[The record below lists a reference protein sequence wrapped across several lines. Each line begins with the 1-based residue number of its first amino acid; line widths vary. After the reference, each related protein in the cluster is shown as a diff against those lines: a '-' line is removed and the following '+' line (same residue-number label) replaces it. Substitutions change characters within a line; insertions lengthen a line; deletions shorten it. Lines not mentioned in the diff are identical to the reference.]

1 MSVPSSVSF
10 QTLSG
15 DFGPV
20 LGEVAR
26 LRLSLFREFPY
37 LYDGTEEAEAAHLQT
52 YVQAP
57 GALLVLARDETAGG
71 RVVGACTAVPLVAED
86 ADFLRPFAAAGIDP
100 ATVLYL
106 GEALLEDE
114 YQSRG
119 LGGELLSQVEAHAQA
134 LGLPIVAAAMV
145 VRSEDHPQRP
155 RGWRS
160 PSHLLERR
168 GYVMHPELEITLS
181 WQEIGESA
189 PSSKPMRFWVKGLEG
204 QSRMENGAGGSAVRA
219 PA

>member
-71 RVVGACTAVPLVAED
+71 AWWEPAPLSRWWPRTPTFCGPSQRQGLTPPRCCTWARRCWKTSIRVGAG
-86 ADFLRPFAAAGIDP
+86 R
-100 ATVLYL
+100 
-106 GEALLEDE
+106 
-114 YQSRG
+114 
-119 LGGELLSQVEAHAQA
+119 
-134 LGLPIVAAAMV
+134 
-145 VRSEDHPQRP
+145 
-155 RGWRS
+155 
-160 PSHLLERR
+160 
-168 GYVMHPELEITLS
+168 
-181 WQEIGESA
+181 
-189 PSSKPMRFWVKGLEG
+189 
-204 QSRMENGAGGSAVRA
+204 
-219 PA
+219 